1 MHQAICSPVFL
12 IVLTVSSLPVIGIAI
27 GFLLLLFYTIRL
39 QKGKSIALKHYKA
52 LLTEKEELLSN
63 QQKEIIELQSQS
75 RQTDEGAWHLKKQLL
90 AQISYPM
97 KKILGQLTEFSDPTS
112 NSNALHSEVKALL
125 LSLFEWESLANTLS
139 LGTQNPKRIN
149 AKMWAN
155 RQADILQS
163 ITDNLGI
170 TFDYRI
176 DVENDFVQ
184 LDLLRANLMVRYAF
198 SQFIQENPRD
208 SSLFLDISQNK
219 KGLRLQ
225 LTAISQDMDTL
236 QETINPHKPHYHAIR
251 QLARDSSSFL
261 EWDYIGLMTLL
272 ISFSTAKKSAPLEA
286 EPDPDKSDILV
297 YAHEVNKPLVEE
309 FFSTDRFNVVIESQA
324 EELPALFKKDSYK
337 AFGIYEEEITPQ
349 LAEILLLETK
359 LAQNKMPWIFLSEA
373 LDKKRQEKIK
383 AYGFDLYLQLPC
395 SKDTIARQIQGAISQ
410 KTLKKKTVDLAE
422 ELHSFNSS
430 EPNHTSLNK
439 QFIDR
444 ALSLIRK
451 HLDDPEFNVGM
462 LQELMPASKAKCYRN
477 FKQVLNSSPS
487 DIILKMRMEKAK
499 SLLNSTALNISEVCF
514 ESGFK
519 DPKYFSKSFKKT
531 FGKSPKKYKE
541 LILLK
546 TSN

>member
-1 MHQAICSPVFL
+1 MPQAICSPVFL

-27 GFLLLLFYTIRL
+27 GCLLFLFFTIRL
-39 QKGKSIALKHYKA
+39 QKGKSNALEHCKN

-63 QQKEIIELQSQS
+63 QQKEIVELQSQL

-112 NSNALHSEVKALL
+112 NSDALHSEVKALL

-139 LGTQNPKRIN
+139 LGTQSPKRIN
-149 AKMWAN
+149 AKTWAD

-163 ITDNLGI
+163 TTDNLGI

-208 SSLFLDISQNK
+208 SSLFLEISQNK

-225 LTAISQDMDTL
+225 LTAISQDIDTS

-251 QLARDSSSFL
+251 QLARDCGSTL
-261 EWDYIGLMTLL
+261 EWDFKGLMTLL
-272 ISFSTAKKSAPLEA
+272 LSFTAAKTPAVLEV

-309 FFSTDRFNVVIESQA
+309 FFSADRFNVVIESQA

-359 LAQNKMPWIFLSEA
+359 LAQNEMPWIFLSEA
-373 LDKKRQEKIK
+373 LDKNRQEKIK
-383 AYGFDLYLQLPC
+383 AYGVDLYLQLPC
-395 SKDTIARQIQGAISQ
+395 SKDTIARQIRRVTS
-410 KTLKKKTVDLAE
+410 KKTQKRKTVALAE
-422 ELHSFNSS
+422 ELGSFNSS
-430 EPNHTSLNK
+430 EPNPTSLNK

-477 FKQVLNSSPS
+477 FKQALNSSPS

-541 LILLK
+541 LILLE